1 MNTVPVWTRMFVFAI
16 ALASCQWA
24 AGRERFRHVER
35 SPHAGE
41 VEAARSNARFESRR
55 SRHWQ
60 ADGHGNASLNRQG
73 SAQGH
78 RGGTAG
84 YQTSSQRDHAGNAS
98 RQRDISLHG
107 PGGAG
112 VDRSG
117 SISRSADGS
126 VSGTRATTLTTR
138 DGGHYD
144 GSLAFSDGKVSYSGS
159 CHDANGDPAPCRQ
172 R

>member
-1 MNTVPVWTRMFVFAI
+1 MNTVPVLTRMFVFAI

-24 AGRERFRHVER
+24 TGRERFRHVER

-41 VEAARSNARFESRR
+41 IEAARSNARFESRR

-60 ADGHGNASLNRQG
+60 ADGQGNAAVNRQG
-73 SAQGH
+73 SVQGR

-84 YQTSSQRDHAGNAS
+84 YQAAGQRDDAGNAS
-98 RQRDISLHG
+98 RQRSASLHG

-138 DGGHYD
+138 NGGHYA
-144 GSLAFSDGKVSYSGS
+144 GSLAFSDGQVSYSGS
-159 CHDANGDPAPCRQ
+159 CQDAYGHPAPCRQ